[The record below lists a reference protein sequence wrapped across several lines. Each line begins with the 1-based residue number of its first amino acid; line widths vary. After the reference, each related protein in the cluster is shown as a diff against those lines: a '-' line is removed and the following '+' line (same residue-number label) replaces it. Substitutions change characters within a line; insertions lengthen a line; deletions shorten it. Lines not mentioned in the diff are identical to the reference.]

1 MRACIEPENNGAKGD
16 EGDEEEEEE
25 EDEEED
31 EEEADDGEE
40 NDDDDKSR
48 LISLLSKPF
57 SIVNKFPFR
66 SEQLR

>member
-1 MRACIEPENNGAKGD
+1 MRACIEPETNGAKGD
-16 EGDEEEEEE
+16 EDDE
-25 EDEEED
+25 EEED

-48 LISLLSKPF
+48 LISLLSRPF

-66 SEQLR
+66 SEQVR

>member
-1 MRACIEPENNGAKGD
+1 MRACIEPETNGAKGD
-16 EGDEEEEEE
+16 EEDDDEEEEE

-31 EEEADDGEE
+31 DDGEE

-57 SIVNKFPFR
+57 STVIKFPFR
-66 SEQLR
+66 SEQFR